1 MFSSSQA
8 FGGSQGQTLVM
19 GFGSSQ
25 GGEAGG
31 KKRQEDNQSTL
42 PVTIR
47 GIEAAVAQR
56 ADEGGDLRFFG
67 REHGML
73 VLVAALE
80 TVVKQSASFE
90 FSLNDAT
97 GRIKARYFVTDQQ
110 PKDIDD
116 MVPGRYVS
124 LYGNVRTSPVVH
136 FAAMGVRLI
145 QSPDEVSY
153 HMIESAHAALK
164 LQKVNLEPTTPSPKK
179 PAVATVAEPAD
190 ISMEITPPKDVATP
204 TAAAVPAPTMAAPV
218 PAAAPAK
225 AARLEGG
232 ALSTAIM
239 DFLKGESREEGVGLA
254 VVCSNLSSNT
264 SEEVRKALD
273 KLVADGEVFNTL
285 DDETFAAV

>member
-1 MFSSSQA
+1 MFGSSQA
-8 FGGSQGQTLVM
+8 FGGSQGQTLAM
-19 GFGSSQ
+19 GFGSSQVQ

-31 KKRQEDNQSTL
+31 KKRQEENASTL

-47 GIEAAVAQR
+47 VIEAAVAQR
-56 ADEGGDLRFFG
+56 ADGGGDLRFFG

-73 VLVAALE
+73 VLVAAVE
-80 TVVKQSASFE
+80 TIVKQSASFE

-97 GRIKARYFVTDQQ
+97 GRIKARYFVTDEQ

-116 MVPGRYVS
+116 MVPGRYIS

-136 FAAMGVRLI
+136 FAATGVRLI

-164 LQKVNLEPTTPSPKK
+164 LQKANLDPTTPEPKK
-179 PAVATVAEPAD
+179 PAVATVTEPAD
-190 ISMEITPPKDVATP
+190 IPMEITPSKDMAAP
-204 TAAAVPAPTMAAPV
+204 TAAAVPAQAPV
-218 PAAAPAK
+218 PAK
-225 AARLEGG
+225 AARLEGE
-232 ALSTAIM
+232 ALSTAVM
-239 DFLKGESREEGVGLA
+239 DFLKGSGREEGVGLA

-264 SEEVRKALD
+264 SDEVRKALD
-273 KLVADGEVFNTL
+273 KLVTDGEVFNTL